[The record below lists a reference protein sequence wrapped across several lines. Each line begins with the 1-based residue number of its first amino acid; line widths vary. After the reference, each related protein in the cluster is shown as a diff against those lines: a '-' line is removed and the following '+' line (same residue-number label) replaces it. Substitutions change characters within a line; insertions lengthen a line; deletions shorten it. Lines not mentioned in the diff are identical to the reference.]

1 MQQRGITHG
10 SQDVQINADLDSNY
24 HTASKSTGFLAKL
37 CQYSFC
43 LLFSKTGLLFFVLI
57 FGQEHVSRLLCEEE
71 GTRKISEQSEPSV
84 DWGGERGGT
93 RSLSTSTINMAA
105 YRFGSLVLGQ
115 EQEYPTTFFP
125 KFTSCCCK
133 VLMNTNGANFG

>member
-1 MQQRGITHG
+1 MEAKMFRLMLTSTLITTQRVNRLV
-10 SQDVQINADLDSNY
+10 SWQNFV
-24 HTASKSTGFLAKL
+24 STP
-37 CQYSFC
+37 
-43 LLFSKTGLLFFVLI
+43 
-57 FGQEHVSRLLCEEE
+57 VSRLLCEEE

-115 EQEYPTTFFP
+115 EQEYPTTFF
-125 KFTSCCCK
+125 SQIH
-133 VLMNTNGANFG
+133 